1 MRFFVMLIL
10 LAFPFAEIFL
20 LVKLAHLYGWWLALY
35 LVVIT
40 VLGLRL
46 IKEERTLF
54 SAKMMQSVGAGQ
66 NPFGTMMG
74 SARNLFAGVL
84 LLIPG
89 VISDAIAVLLL
100 LIPIRQPK
108 LAGGQTYQK
117 TSHSRYAAANDDI
130 IEGEFVEVRN
140 EIEKKN
146 DPSHH

>member
-1 MRFFVMLIL
+1 MRFLVMLIL

-20 LVKLAHLYGWWLALY
+20 LVKLGHQYGWWLALY

-66 NPFGTMMG
+66 NPFGAMMG

-89 VISDAIAVLLL
+89 VISDVIAVLLL

-108 LAGGQTYQK
+108 LAGGQAHQK
-117 TSHSRYAAANDDI
+117 SGHTRYDSAANDEI
-130 IEGEFVEVRN
+130 IEGEFVEIKN
-140 EIEKKN
+140 EIEKK
-146 DPSHH
+146 

>member
-20 LVKLAHLYGWWLALY
+20 LVKLAHLYGWWLGLY

-54 SAKMMQSVGAGQ
+54 SAKMMQSVGAGN
-66 NPFGTMMG
+66 NPFSTMMG

-108 LAGGQTYQK
+108 LGDNQAYRNP
-117 TSHSRYAAANDDI
+117 SEARYDAAANDDI
-130 IEGEFVEVRN
+130 IEGEFVEIKS
-140 EIEKKN
+140 EIEKKQ
-146 DPSHH
+146 